1 MQTYE
6 DRSNAQLDKA
16 RANLSNAQELFDARV
31 IAINESLMESEQRTK
46 QTVTEAQKWFDER
59 VVSTESRLKEVE
71 ERMNKRIDRAL
82 TNILADQ

>member
-1 MQTYE
+1 
-6 DRSNAQLDKA
+6 L
-16 RANLSNAQELFDARV
+16 L
-31 IAINESLMESEQRTK
+31 ESEQRTK
-46 QTVTEAQKWFDER
+46 QTVTDAQKWFDER